1 MDKQKMDESPKQ
13 PKEKPKVE
21 IKPDP
26 KLISHVQEDVKPD
39 PKLKS
44 LNTFEEKEENL
55 HKFKDE

>member
-26 KLISHVQEDVKPD
+26 KLISRVQEDIKPD
-39 PKLKS
+39 PKLRSFRTLEKKPYKS
-44 LNTFEEKEENL
+44 
-55 HKFKDE
+55 KDE